1 MSGLSPV
8 PRIPKRASTMNGSE
22 ASSERGELDRQP
34 PRERRAQTL
43 GRPRSDQRRRRPRP
57 ARARSSAVVASPG
70 SRTVH
75 QASGQS
81 AARPTAGASRDQRRR
96 PQAIMIACPTS
107 AAAPRMSRNEP

>member
-22 ASSERGELDRQP
+22 ASRS
-34 PRERRAQTL
+34 AAHAI
-43 GRPRSDQRRRRPRP
+43 GRPLPRAARSPS
-57 ARARSSAVVASPG
+57 ARATTTTAQAAATSPSAIAAVVASPG

-81 AARPTAGASRDQRRR
+81 AASPTAGARRDQRRR
-96 PQAIMIACPTS
+96 PQAIIIACPTS